1 MKKISLF
8 VALLAASVSLFAWV
22 SPISLPNVGDA
33 RLRIVSQNA
42 ENYHNNY
49 NATNKTAWTDEEFY
63 EKTEKMANVFLA
75 LNADIIVICEAG
87 RNSESLLGY
96 LANELNEL
104 TGKNQFTYVTDLF
117 DPEVAELGQYQSIKT
132 GFVYNYKKVAAY
144 GNSFSPYTSGDYE
157 ARMRIQLFMEEGT
170 EEFFYLSANHFKAK
184 SGGGDQGESTRLK
197 NVSNLLYTLD
207 NPPTFLPEDP
217 DILIVGDLNSYP
229 GEQPILN
236 LEAAGY
242 AEQLTRF
249 SPDAYTYIYG
259 GEKGILD
266 HIMAN
271 ATMSKQITGAA
282 AYNINND
289 NTVDPSYYYSD
300 HDPVIVGL
308 KLEKQQQSSV
318 DNVSTTSPTA
328 VKVILNGKIY
338 IMHNGKTYN
347 ITGQVVK

>member
-1 MKKISLF
+1 MCS
-8 VALLAASVSLFAWV
+8 S
-22 SPISLPNVGDA
+22 
-33 RLRIVSQNA
+33 
-42 ENYHNNY
+42 
-49 NATNKTAWTDEEFY
+49 
-63 EKTEKMANVFLA
+63 
-75 LNADIIVICEAG
+75 
-87 RNSESLLGY
+87 
-96 LANELNEL
+96 
-104 TGKNQFTYVTDLF
+104 DL
-117 DPEVAELGQYQSIKT
+117 
-132 GFVYNYKKVAAY
+132 
-144 GNSFSPYTSGDYE
+144 
-157 ARMRIQLFMEEGT
+157 T

-184 SGGGDQGESTRLK
+184 SGADQGESTRLK
-197 NVSNLLYTLD
+197 NVSWLLSSLNNLT
-207 NPPTFLPEDP
+207 EDP

-236 LEAAGY
+236 LENAGY

-289 NTVDPSYYYSD
+289 NTVDPSYCYSD